1 MTGTGET
8 ELIGRLRAGDGAA
21 FAELVRKYHASM
33 VRVASTFVPSRAVA
47 EEVAQDAWLGV
58 VRGIDRFEGRSS
70 LKTWIFRILVNRAKT
85 AGAKEPRTT
94 ELNERDTVDGERF
107 GPGGQWVDP
116 PAPWTD
122 DVDERLSAPEL
133 AAKVRA
139 AVDELPASQRQVVT
153 LRDIEGLSSVEVRE
167 MLDLSEGNQR
177 VLLHRGRAKIRKALE
192 QELGETR

>member
-1 MTGTGET
+1 
-8 ELIGRLRAGDGAA
+8 
-21 FAELVRKYHASM
+21 
-33 VRVASTFVPSRAVA
+33 
-47 EEVAQDAWLGV
+47 